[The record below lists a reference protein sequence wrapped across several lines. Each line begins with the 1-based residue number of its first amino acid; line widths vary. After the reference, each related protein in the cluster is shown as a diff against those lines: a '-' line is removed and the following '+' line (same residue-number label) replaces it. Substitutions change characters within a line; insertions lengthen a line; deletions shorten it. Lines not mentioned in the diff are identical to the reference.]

1 MGKWSQEQHSH
12 PESSLTVTVQL
23 HCIRRQK
30 FTQESIA
37 VTVPELQ
44 QYNSSTVTFPT
55 FFFYSDISIYNLW
68 FHLKPKLLIFF
79 LFCFCIYCIK
89 KDKKLCFENLK
100 KFKTFWFY
108 NQKSMTPN
116 TLEMLCSEFVQ
127 TVCGVWARLKI
138 DKSLLMKDKSSSRK
152 HTNPFSS
159 EEASLLNDISSSK
172 FSVL

>member
-108 NQKSMTPN
+108 KQKAWPRTLWRCYVQNLYSLWSMSKAEN
-116 TLEMLCSEFVQ
+116 RQE
-127 TVCGVWARLKI
+127 
-138 DKSLLMKDKSSSRK
+138 
-152 HTNPFSS
+152 PFN
-159 EEASLLNDISSSK
+159 ERQKLFQEAY
-172 FSVL
+172 

>member
-79 LFCFCIYCIK
+79 CFVFVYIALRKIK
-89 KDKKLCFENLK
+89 SFVLKTWRNLRPFGFTSKKHDPEHFGDAMFRIC
-100 KFKTFWFY
+100 
-108 NQKSMTPN
+108 
-116 TLEMLCSEFVQ
+116 

-172 FSVL
+172 FNVL

>member
-55 FFFYSDISIYNLW
+55 FFFILTSPSIISDSISSPNYW
-68 FHLKPKLLIFF
+68 FF
-79 LFCFCIYCIK
+79 FCFVFVYIALRKIK
-89 KDKKLCFENLK
+89 SFVLKTWRNLRPFGFTSKKHDPEHFGDAMFRIC
-100 KFKTFWFY
+100 
-108 NQKSMTPN
+108 
-116 TLEMLCSEFVQ
+116 

-172 FSVL
+172 FNVL

>member
-55 FFFYSDISIYNLW
+55 FFFILTSPSIISDSISSPNYW
-68 FHLKPKLLIFF
+68 FF
-79 LFCFCIYCIK
+79 FCFVFVYIALRKIKSFVLKTWRNLRPFGFTIK
-89 KDKKLCFENLK
+89 KAWPRTLWRCYVQNLYSLWSMSKAENRQEPFNERQKLF
-100 KFKTFWFY
+100 
-108 NQKSMTPN
+108 Q
-116 TLEMLCSEFVQ
+116 
-127 TVCGVWARLKI
+127 
-138 DKSLLMKDKSSSRK
+138 
-152 HTNPFSS
+152 
-159 EEASLLNDISSSK
+159 EAY
-172 FSVL
+172 

>member
-79 LFCFCIYCIK
+79 CFVFVYIALRKIKSFVLKTWRNLRPFGFTSKKHDPEHFGDAMFRICTNSLWSMSKAENRQEPFNERQKLF
-89 KDKKLCFENLK
+89 
-100 KFKTFWFY
+100 
-108 NQKSMTPN
+108 Q
-116 TLEMLCSEFVQ
+116 
-127 TVCGVWARLKI
+127 
-138 DKSLLMKDKSSSRK
+138 
-152 HTNPFSS
+152 
-159 EEASLLNDISSSK
+159 EAY
-172 FSVL
+172 